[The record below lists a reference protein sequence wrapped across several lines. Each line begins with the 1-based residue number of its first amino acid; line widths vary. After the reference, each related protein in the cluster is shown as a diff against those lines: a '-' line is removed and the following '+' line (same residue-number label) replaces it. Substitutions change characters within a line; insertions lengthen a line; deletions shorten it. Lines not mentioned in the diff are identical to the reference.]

1 MISRNN
7 PLIIRR
13 PFHPPVVA
21 LRTFEVPVVVRWK
34 AMAAAIADMA
44 VGIMTMIA
52 APVITVATATMTP
65 VIIRRVHATGPLRL
79 HLFELIGELLVMKK
93 RFCPYVFNHSIVH
106 LAGVPV
112 KSVR

>member
-1 MISRNN
+1 M
-7 PLIIRR
+7 
-13 PFHPPVVA
+13 
-21 LRTFEVPVVVRWK
+21 E
-34 AMAAAIADMA
+34 AAIADMA
-44 VGIMTMIA
+44 VDHPVGIMTMIA

-93 RFCPYVFNHSIVH
+93 RFCPYVFNHSIVR